1 MMALTLAPNI
11 EALVGKWL
19 REHTVMAGLGATV
32 SGGTPSTLMAP
43 WIRVT
48 LLSANDNVIV
58 KREYLIDHMVQLD
71 CYAGKTAS
79 DAHVGQAEAFI
90 VKQTARAI
98 LTSYQGSARDGVVL
112 SDVRII
118 GDTRVPDTTMEPARE
133 RYILTVGIVC
143 HAVSA

>member
-1 MMALTLAPNI
+1 MTLTLAPNI

-19 REHTVMAGLGATV
+19 REHPNIVTLGATV

-43 WIRVT
+43 WVRVT
-48 LLSANDNVIV
+48 LLAANDNATA
-58 KREYLIDHMVQLD
+58 KREYLIDHMLQLD

-79 DAHVGQAEAFI
+79 DAHTGQAEAFM

-98 LTSYQGSARDGVVL
+98 LTSYTGQLRDGVVIT
-112 SDVRII
+112 DVRVI
-118 GDTRVPDTTMEPARE
+118 GDARVPDTAMEPARE
-133 RYILTVGIVC
+133 RYIMTIGIVC